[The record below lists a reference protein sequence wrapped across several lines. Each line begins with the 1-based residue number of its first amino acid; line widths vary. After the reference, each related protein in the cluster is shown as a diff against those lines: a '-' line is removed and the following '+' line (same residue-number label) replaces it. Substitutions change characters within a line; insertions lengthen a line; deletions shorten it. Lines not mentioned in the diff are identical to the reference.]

1 MATDGFDT
9 LLSRQ
14 SNRRGGGDFFLK
26 GKGNFL
32 EDFSSFF
39 PRRFCMTRSQCTI
52 KSPKAP
58 SRRKKMVDPQSVSRL
73 GKDEKELIRPSENG
87 GDGGCQTGLSVTVYL
102 S

>member
-1 MATDGFDT
+1 MIIGSMGLWVFRSPGLWVFGSLGLWVFGSLGLWVNPLEIKIMATDGFDT

-39 PRRFCMTRSQCTI
+39 PR
-52 KSPKAP
+52 
-58 SRRKKMVDPQSVSRL
+58 
-73 GKDEKELIRPSENG
+73 
-87 GDGGCQTGLSVTVYL
+87 
-102 S
+102 